1 MLPTPTTRCAPMI
14 ASLTGARTPR
24 SASNSQRPSKASDS
38 GSMPSRASSG
48 CACGAPSCH
57 STSPKRRGSRSR
69 SAVSPNNRS
78 TWSCAPG
85 GAAGSTTRRLPDMP
99 RCTITLPASK
109 RSSRYLARRSTA
121 SSGRPAMQPARSSGT
136 GWRSRGLRTTQP
148 LATRPVRTGAM
159 PRRVVSTSGSSGM
172 GSLSRKWPSC
182 LPARPETAYH
192 RTLHEPAQTGQLDPI
207 MKHKLFPLVAGTAL
221 LLALAGPAAH
231 AAPEGSPSSSA
242 DVPPLPAQELSADV
256 LFLILLGEIAGNR
269 GDLPVSAEAYLHAAR
284 QTLDPRIA
292 RRATEIA
299 LVARDMD
306 TAAAAAR
313 IWLDTEPN
321 SEEARRMLAG
331 ILSARGEQM

>member
-1 MLPTPTTRCAPMI
+1 
-14 ASLTGARTPR
+14 
-24 SASNSQRPSKASDS
+24 
-38 GSMPSRASSG
+38 
-48 CACGAPSCH
+48 
-57 STSPKRRGSRSR
+57 
-69 SAVSPNNRS
+69 
-78 TWSCAPG
+78 
-85 GAAGSTTRRLPDMP
+85 
-99 RCTITLPASK
+99 
-109 RSSRYLARRSTA
+109 
-121 SSGRPAMQPARSSGT
+121 
-136 GWRSRGLRTTQP
+136 
-148 LATRPVRTGAM
+148 
-159 PRRVVSTSGSSGM
+159 
-172 GSLSRKWPSC
+172 
-182 LPARPETAYH
+182 
-192 RTLHEPAQTGQLDPI
+192 

-321 SEEARRMLAG
+321 SEEARRMLADL
-331 ILSARGEQM
+331 LSDLAYVVPTSTLIEEGLFGSVSERFLERVGNLVLLPKADRAIWWHEKGRYGQHFHAMHGGLSRFEMEIPFLFGTI